1 MTRAVLAVTV
11 ALLSACSS
19 SVEGFARPAALV
31 TTSPQ
36 TAAAPLA
43 VEPGH
48 LEPLALTAT
57 DIQTMVGTRPF
68 AVVDPGHKGLS
79 SAPAD
84 LARPECATWITVG
97 LLTSYT
103 GSGWIDAWVAT
114 MQSGPVAIGDPARRY
129 VGQAITAYPFPDAA
143 TAALARIAAEM
154 GKCAQDQFI
163 DIETAPS
170 WITDKVVFADPNLVT
185 AYSFELDAGSW
196 ACAHHFAAK
205 ANVVVE
211 MLNCANKDVV
221 RGETRRLVNA
231 ILARVPGRE

>member
-68 AVVDPGHKGLS
+68 AVVSSDSGTFHVSAAAAMTRYRP
-79 SAPAD
+79 SAP
-84 LARPECATWITVG
+84 TWRSGSQFVG
-97 LLTSYT
+97 VALLPP
-103 GSGWIDAWVAT
+103 AFC
-114 MQSGPVAIGDPARRY
+114 GPY
-129 VGQAITAYPFPDAA
+129 FT
-143 TAALARIAAEM
+143 
-154 GKCAQDQFI
+154 
-163 DIETAPS
+163 
-170 WITDKVVFADPNLVT
+170 
-185 AYSFELDAGSW
+185 
-196 ACAHHFAAK
+196 
-205 ANVVVE
+205 
-211 MLNCANKDVV
+211 
-221 RGETRRLVNA
+221 
-231 ILARVPGRE
+231 